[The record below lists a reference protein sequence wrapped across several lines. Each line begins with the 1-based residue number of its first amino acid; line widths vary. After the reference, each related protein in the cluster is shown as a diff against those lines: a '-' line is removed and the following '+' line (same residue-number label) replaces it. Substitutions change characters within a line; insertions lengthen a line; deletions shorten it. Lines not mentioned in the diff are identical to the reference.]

1 MAERATAVMNA
12 MAEVARVVAAVA
24 AAAVAA
30 AAAVPVAP
38 MVEMAVAAAAVE
50 RAVSG
55 MQAEKVPAATAA
67 RFSKVKH
74 PRTKDQWAP
83 SKPPSK
89 TKRNRDSNSHPS
101 ALMRRLNHSATYST
115 LYSVSF
121 FIVH

>member
-38 MVEMAVAAAAVE
+38 MVEMAVAAVE

-67 RFSKVKH
+67 RCSKVKH

-89 TKRNRDSNSHPS
+89 TKRPGIRTRTHRD
-101 ALMRRLNHSATYST
+101 
-115 LYSVSF
+115 
-121 FIVH
+121 

>member
-1 MAERATAVMNA
+1 

-38 MVEMAVAAAAVE
+38 MVEMAVAAVK

-67 RFSKVKH
+67 RCSKVKH

-89 TKRNRDSNSHPS
+89 TKPNRDSNSHPS
-101 ALMRRLNHSATYST
+101 GLMRRLNHSATYST
-115 LYSVSF
+115 SSSLSF